1 MMLSLRIAL
10 RYLFSPKSHTAVNVI
25 SLISMAGIAVAAMA
39 MVCVL
44 SVFNGFRDLASDRLS
59 AIDPDLLVTPADG
72 RVILS
77 ADSVA
82 AAVAGLSDVRA
93 AAPVLEQ
100 KALAISG
107 EAQIPVTVKGV
118 PEGYSAVTGLMST
131 VIDGVMA
138 DEPDSVCRERY
149 GHSLALLSVGA
160 AVASGARPSLER
172 PLLLTAPRRLGRV
185 NPALPI
191 GAFVT
196 DTLLVCGV
204 FQTNEQE
211 TDGDRVVVPLS
222 SARRLFDYASE
233 ASAIEVALAPGADP
247 EEAETRL
254 RAMLGDGYE
263 VADRLRQ
270 QEDSYR
276 MIEIEKW
283 ITFAML
289 IFVLVMASFNVLSTM
304 SMLMIEKAG
313 NMHIMRAMG
322 ASDALLGRIF
332 MLEGL
337 LIAAV
342 GGAAGIAA
350 GVILSLLQ
358 QHLGIISLGGDHTQM
373 SVLSYPC
380 RLALPDVLLT
390 AAVVAAIGF
399 ISGLTASRKG

>member
-1 MMLSLRIAL
+1 MLSLRIAL

-59 AIDPDLLVTPADG
+59 AIDPDLLVTAADG
-72 RVILS
+72 RVIPA
-77 ADSVA
+77 ADSLA
-82 AAVAGLSDVRA
+82 SAIASLDGVRG
-93 AAPVLEQ
+93 AAPVLRQ

-107 EAQIPVTVKGV
+107 EAQTPVTVKGV
-118 PEGYSAVTGLMST
+118 PEGYSALTGLMST

-149 GHSLALLSVGA
+149 GHPLALLSVGA
-160 AVASGARPSLER
+160 AIASGARPSLDH
-172 PLLLTAPRRLGRV
+172 PLLLTVPRRLGRI

-196 DTLLVCGV
+196 DTLFVSGV
-204 FQTNEQE
+204 FQTNDQE
-211 TDGDRVVVPLS
+211 TDEDCVIIPLS
-222 SARRLFDYASE
+222 SARRLFDYTDE
-233 ASAIEVALAPGADP
+233 ASAIEVAFAPGADP
-247 EEAETRL
+247 AAAEARVN
-254 RAMLGDGYE
+254 AMLGNGFT

-304 SMLMIEKAG
+304 SMLMIEKAD
-313 NMHIMRAMG
+313 NMRIMRALG
-322 ASDALLGRIF
+322 ASDTLLSRIF
-332 MLEGL
+332 MQEGL
-337 LIAAV
+337 LIALI
-342 GGAAGIAA
+342 GGALGITA
-350 GVILSLLQ
+350 GVVLSLLQ
-358 QHLGIISLGGDHTQM
+358 QHLGIISLGGDHSQM

-380 RLALPDVLLT
+380 RLALQDVLLT
-390 AAVVAAIGF
+390 AGVVTAIGF
-399 ISGLTASRKG
+399 LSGIIASRKG

>member
-82 AAVAGLSDVRA
+82 AAVAGLADVRA

-172 PLLLTAPRRLGRV
+172 P
-185 NPALPI
+185 
-191 GAFVT
+191 
-196 DTLLVCGV
+196 
-204 FQTNEQE
+204 
-211 TDGDRVVVPLS
+211 
-222 SARRLFDYASE
+222 
-233 ASAIEVALAPGADP
+233 
-247 EEAETRL
+247 
-254 RAMLGDGYE
+254 
-263 VADRLRQ
+263 
-270 QEDSYR
+270 
-276 MIEIEKW
+276 
-283 ITFAML
+283 
-289 IFVLVMASFNVLSTM
+289 
-304 SMLMIEKAG
+304 
-313 NMHIMRAMG
+313 
-322 ASDALLGRIF
+322 
-332 MLEGL
+332 
-337 LIAAV
+337 
-342 GGAAGIAA
+342 
-350 GVILSLLQ
+350 
-358 QHLGIISLGGDHTQM
+358 
-373 SVLSYPC
+373 
-380 RLALPDVLLT
+380 
-390 AAVVAAIGF
+390 
-399 ISGLTASRKG
+399 

>member
-1 MMLSLRIAL
+1 
-10 RYLFSPKSHTAVNVI
+10 
-25 SLISMAGIAVAAMA
+25 
-39 MVCVL
+39 
-44 SVFNGFRDLASDRLS
+44 
-59 AIDPDLLVTPADG
+59 
-72 RVILS
+72 
-77 ADSVA
+77 
-82 AAVAGLSDVRA
+82 
-93 AAPVLEQ
+93 
-100 KALAISG
+100 
-107 EAQIPVTVKGV
+107 
-118 PEGYSAVTGLMST
+118 
-131 VIDGVMA
+131 
-138 DEPDSVCRERY
+138 
-149 GHSLALLSVGA
+149 
-160 AVASGARPSLER
+160 
-172 PLLLTAPRRLGRV
+172 LLTAPRRLGRV

-211 TDGDRVVVPLS
+211 TDADRVVVPLS

-390 AAVVAAIGF
+390 AAAVTAIGF
-399 ISGLTASRKG
+399 LSGLTASRKG